1 MVWLR
6 SALAAG
12 FWAVLC
18 VGAHASPAG
27 EALPGDPAVRRG
39 LLPNG
44 LRYALMPNATPKD
57 GLSLRLVFDVGSL
70 EEADEERGAA
80 HFIEHMAFR
89 DTRQFPEGELE
100 AVFAPLGVGFGRDQ
114 NAYTSTDS
122 TIYML
127 DLPSAGDRHREVAFK
142 WLRDVADGVRFER
155 GPVDRERGVVLAERA
170 ARQDPNAATQEAI
183 TLFQGPELRTVKRSP
198 IGELAVLQNIRPE
211 ALRAF
216 YQRWYRPEHAVLTVV
231 GDLTPA
237 DLAQLEKEI
246 ARSFG
251 DWRGVGPAPGRA
263 ELPGP
268 DLKRGLDAL
277 GYSAPQVRPGIL
289 ICRTKAA
296 EPATND
302 MAGLRARTVRS
313 VALRSLNL
321 RLDRLSLAG
330 GPVAAAEASIEL
342 EREAEK
348 TCVVAGLAGEDW
360 APALAALQT
369 ELARFTDGGV
379 SEDELEEAVAEL
391 RGEFLGLLARGAT
404 RDSPSLATEITFQE
418 LAGDA
423 VMTPAQSMRAFNQ
436 AVEGLAAADLTAAWR
451 GDWRG
456 AGPFIAVVTP
466 QAPPRRAILAAW
478 NRGAGAAAPA
488 LAVKPAAT
496 PRWAYAAPGAPGK
509 VVSRQVLNDPDF
521 VRLRFANGV
530 LLNFRQTS
538 FDKGTAQVRV
548 DFGQG
553 REELGARSVAE
564 GHLATGFFIRGGLG
578 RHSYADLQRIEGSE
592 AMSIGLSMDNH
603 SFALE
608 VDSFVERLE
617 QQLRIMTAYL
627 SDPGFRDDGD
637 TQIPSIV
644 ANTYRQR
651 AASPHA
657 LIVDGIEAAMIPA
670 ASRAPPPPAELSALR
685 AADFAAL
692 LRPAVT
698 SAPLEITLVGDLDE
712 ASAVEAVAAT
722 LGALPPRGPRVA
734 GPGYQGYQR
743 FPHPLPGP
751 VRVLHRGPADK
762 AAAAIVWP
770 TFVASADRLREEYAL
785 ELLTSIFDD
794 ALRHQ
799 VRERLGKA
807 YSPSVEFIAAD
818 RADQGYL
825 KAEVE
830 TSLADLPLVETEIK
844 NLATRLAAGGVTA
857 QMLEAARKPRLALA
871 EADLNDN
878 AWLAWSLHYASS
890 APARARELTQA
901 PGILAALT
909 LEEVQNA
916 ATTWLAGP
924 PLIVTAMPE
933 AGK

>member
-18 VGAHASPAG
+18 VGAQASPVGAQ
-27 EALPGDPAVRRG
+27 LPADPAVRHG
-39 LLPNG
+39 VLPNG

-57 GLSLRLVFDVGSL
+57 GLSLRLVFDIGSL
-70 EEADEERGAA
+70 EETDEERGAA

-114 NAYTSTDS
+114 NAYTSTES

-183 TLFQGPELRTVKRSP
+183 IAFQGPELRTGKRPP
-198 IGELAVLQNIRPE
+198 IGELAVLQNIGPE

-237 DLAQLEKEI
+237 GLAQLEKEI

-251 DWRGVGPAPGRA
+251 DWRGVGGASGRA

-268 DLKRGLDAL
+268 DIKRGLDAL

-289 ICRTKAA
+289 VCRVKPA
-296 EPATND
+296 EPTTND

-369 ELARFTDGGV
+369 ELAGFTDGGV
-379 SEDELEEAVAEL
+379 SEDELDEAVAEL
-391 RGEFLGLLARGAT
+391 RGEFLGLLAGGAT
-404 RDSPSLATEITFQE
+404 RDSPSLATEIAFQE

-436 AVEGLAAADLTAAWR
+436 AVEGLTAADLTAAWR
-451 GDWRG
+451 GDWSG
-456 AGPFIAVVTP
+456 AGPFIAVVIP
-466 QAPPRRAILAAW
+466 EAPPRDAILAAW
-478 NRGAGAAAPA
+478 SRGAGAAPPA

-496 PRWAYAAPGAPGK
+496 PQWAYAAPGAPGK
-509 VVSRQVLNDPDF
+509 VVSREVLNDPDF

-548 DFGQG
+548 DFGRG
-553 REELGARSVAE
+553 REELGPRSVAE
-564 GHLATGFFIRGGLG
+564 GHLATSFFIRGGLG

-592 AMSIGLSMDNH
+592 AMSIGLSMHNQ
-603 SFALE
+603 SFALKS
-608 VDSFVERLE
+608 DSFVERLE
-617 QQLRIMTAYL
+617 QQLRIMAAYL

-637 TQIPSIV
+637 AQIPGIV
-644 ANTYRQR
+644 ANIYRQR

-670 ASRAPPPPAELSALR
+670 ASRASPPPAELSVLR

-722 LGALPPRGPRVA
+722 LGALPARGPRAA

-743 FPHPLPGP
+743 FPEPLPGP
-751 VRVLHRGPADK
+751 LRLGHRGPADK
-762 AAAAIVWP
+762 AAAALVWP
-770 TFVASADRLREEYAL
+770 TFVAGAERLREEYAL

-818 RADQGYL
+818 GADQGYL

-830 TSLADLPLVETEIK
+830 TSLADLPLVEAEIED
-844 NLATRLAAGGVTA
+844 LATRLAAGGVTVK
-857 QMLEAARKPRLALA
+857 MLEAARKPRLAA
-871 EADLNDN
+871 AQNDLSDN
-878 AWLAWSLHYASS
+878 AWLAWGLHYAG
-890 APARARELTQA
+890 RDLRRVRELNQA
-901 PGILAALT
+901 PRILADLT
-909 LEEVQNA
+909 LAEVQAA
-916 ATTWLAGP
+916 ATEWLGAQP
-924 PLIVTAMPE
+924 MIVIATPE
-933 AGK
+933 AHK